1 MNTNKASKASNV
13 QIEEFLTTHKQ
24 WQLKDEK
31 LHREFVFKN
40 FIQAFGFMTQ
50 AAIISERDNHHPEW
64 FNVYKTVKVDL
75 TSHDAN
81 GITEKDFSL
90 ATEMD
95 VIANSIS
102 G

>member
-1 MNTNKASKASNV
+1 MSSSKANNL
-13 QIEEFLTTHKQ
+13 QIQAFLSSHNE

-75 TSHDAN
+75 TTHDAN
-81 GITEKDFSL
+81 GITEKDFAL
-90 ATEMD
+90 ATDMEL
-95 VIANSIS
+95 IAKLIN

>member
-1 MNTNKASKASNV
+1 MSTSKASDL
-13 QIEEFLTTHKQ
+13 QIQEFLITHNQ
-24 WQLKDEK
+24 WQFKDEK

-75 TSHDAN
+75 TTHDAN
-81 GITEKDFSL
+81 GITEKDFVL
-90 ATEMD
+90 AAAMD
-95 VIANSIS
+95 DIANSI
-102 G
+102 GG